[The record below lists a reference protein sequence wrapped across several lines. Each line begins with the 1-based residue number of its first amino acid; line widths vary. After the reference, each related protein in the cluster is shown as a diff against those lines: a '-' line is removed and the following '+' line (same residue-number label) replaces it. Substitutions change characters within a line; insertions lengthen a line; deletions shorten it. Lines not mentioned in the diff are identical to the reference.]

1 MLEIYQIVLIKNN
14 QTIKAENVNIKTKLT
29 HDKYLS
35 RYRKKHELPDDVTIH
50 ITYKDKSH
58 AKEN

>member
-35 RYRKKHELPDDVTIH
+35 RYR
-50 ITYKDKSH
+50 
-58 AKEN
+58 ENTNYRMM